1 MNKVVTIGL
10 LIVILVPMLAL
21 SAELQEKNVMI
32 IKGDDGPWLGVRIE
46 DLSSKMLKNIGL
58 ENGIRVKEVLENSPA
73 QKAGIE
79 EDDILISFNGKVL
92 DDSEG
97 LVKMVK
103 KSEVGDE
110 VTVGYYRDG
119 KKSKASI
126 KLAEKEQPYVMR
138 YYGQDGK
145 HKVIEAEKKAWLGVK
160 TESLNDQ
167 LRDYFG
173 APKGL
178 GVLVKEVIK
187 ESPAE
192 KVGLKAGD
200 VIFKVAD
207 RDIKNTKDLVRTIN
221 YYDPDEVVDVTV
233 MREKKK
239 KRFKVKLGETK
250 GMANFQFYG
259 FDDHMIEVPDV
270 DVTMPH
276 IEGSPDV
283 DVRIEKEKSENFEKQ
298 LEATDKEKKVMKIRV
313 ETQGDET

>member
-1 MNKVVTIGL
+1 MKKVVRIGL
-10 LIVILVPMLAL
+10 IIVILIPILAF

-46 DLSSKMLKNIGL
+46 DLSAKMLNNLGL
-58 ENGIRVKEVLENSPA
+58 ENGIRVREVLENSPA
-73 QKAGIE
+73 QKVGIE

-92 DDSEG
+92 DDSDE

-110 VTVGYYRDG
+110 VTIGYYRDG

-126 KLAEKEQPYVMR
+126 KLAEREQPNIMR
-138 YYGQDGK
+138 WYGKDGK
-145 HKVIEAEKKAWLGVK
+145 HKIIKPEKKAWLGVK

-173 APKGL
+173 APNGL

-200 VIFKVAD
+200 VIIKVAD
-207 RDIKNTKDLVRTIN
+207 RDIKNAKDLVRTIN
-221 YYDPDEVVDVTV
+221 YYNPDEVVEVTV

-239 KRFKVKLGETK
+239 KSFKVTLGETK

-259 FDDHMIEVPDV
+259 FDDKMIEVPDV
-270 DVTMPH
+270 DVTLPY
-276 IEGSPDV
+276 IEDIPDM
-283 DVRIEKEKSENFEKQ
+283 DVIIEKEKIEDFENQ
-298 LEATDKEKKVMKIRV
+298 MDAADKEKKVKKFRI
-313 ETQGDET
+313 ETRGDET